1 MEVAATFTIMAT
13 FMRATGRGIRG
24 LEKASLLLQTEES
37 SLDHS
42 RMMKLMM
49 GSWLI
54 PMITNSRTISI
65 RADSSFVESLMALE
79 PLDSAIQ
86 LIMLA
91 TSRTA

>member
-1 MEVAATFTIMAT
+1 MEVAVTFTIMAI
-13 FMRATGRGIRG
+13 FMRETGRGIRG
-24 LEKASLLLQTEES
+24 LEKASLHLQTEES

-42 RMMKLMM
+42 KMMKLMM

-65 RADSSFVESLMALE
+65 RADSSYVESLMALE